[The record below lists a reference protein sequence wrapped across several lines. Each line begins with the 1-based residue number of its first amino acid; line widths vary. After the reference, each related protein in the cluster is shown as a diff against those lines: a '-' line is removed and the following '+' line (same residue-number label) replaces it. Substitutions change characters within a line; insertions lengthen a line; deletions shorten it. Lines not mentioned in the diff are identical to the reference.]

1 MIRIAVLDD
10 YQHAAPDFGDWN
22 RLATR
27 ATIDFFDRNIA
38 SVEDAAHALA
48 PFDVICLMRERMAMP
63 RELID
68 RLPNL
73 KLIVV
78 TGGRT
83 RSLDKEAAR
92 ERGILVAHTR
102 SGDSPSAPVELAW
115 GLILALM
122 RHIPQEHIN
131 MREGLWQ
138 TTVGRVLRGKRL
150 GVLGLGRLGAAMVP
164 IARAFGMEVQAW
176 SPNLTQ
182 ERAAAAGAAH
192 VSKEALFADSDIVS
206 IHLVLSE
213 ATHGLVTAAD
223 LRRMRASALLVNT
236 SRGPLVDEAALLMA
250 LTEKWISGAGLDVFA
265 IEPLPPDHLLRS
277 LPNVVL
283 TPHLGFVTEGTY
295 KQFFADMVE
304 IISAWECGAPLPLYT
319 TPA

>member
-27 ATIDFFDRNIA
+27 ATIDFFDQHIA
-38 SVEDAAHALA
+38 QIEDAVHALA

-63 RELID
+63 RDLIEQ
-68 RLPNL
+68 LPNL

-83 RSLDKEAAR
+83 RSLDKEVAR
-92 ERGILVAHTR
+92 QRGILVAHTR
-102 SGDSPSAPVELAW
+102 SGDSPAAPVELAW

-122 RHIPQEHIN
+122 RHIPQEHTN

-150 GVLGLGRLGAAMVP
+150 GILGLGRLGAAMVP
-164 IARAFGMEVQAW
+164 VARAFGMEVQAW

-182 ERAAAAGAAH
+182 ERAEAAGANYVA
-192 VSKEALFADSDIVS
+192 KDALFADSDIIT

-213 ATHGLVTAAD
+213 ATQGLVTAAD
-223 LRRMRASALLVNT
+223 LRRMRPSALLVNT
-236 SRGPLVDEAALLMA
+236 SRGPLVDEAALVTA
-250 LTEKWISGAGLDVFA
+250 LEEKWIAGAGLDVFA
-265 IEPLPPDHLLRS
+265 IEPLPPDHPLRS
-277 LPNVVL
+277 MPNVVL

-304 IISAWECGAPLPLYT
+304 IISAWESGAPLPLYT